1 MASKALPGSRLLWK
15 INLIF
20 AAIVL
25 VSALLVAA
33 FSAHRI
39 RRSTLA
45 EVEKN
50 LSVQTTLLARI
61 AGPEITGGNLAGLQ
75 RSIRRLGRETATR
88 MTIILADGR
97 VAADSEKD
105 PARMDNHAGRPE
117 IRRAA
122 LYAQGISIRF
132 SHTLQTRMMY
142 FARALRRAHRIIGYA
157 RTSLPLDLIDRRI
170 AASRK
175 TILLGI
181 AMVAILALVS
191 AFFMSRWFIRPLVSM
206 TAMAEAMAQGDFS
219 RRVNLRRRDEIG
231 RLAESFNQM
240 AENSRRR
247 IETIAFDREKLDTIL
262 SGMSEGVI
270 AVDRKERIIHLNRAA
285 AELLALDADSGC
297 GRPFWEV
304 IRRPELQEVVKT
316 ANRVPGGIR
325 KRLTFAHG
333 SREKTVEL
341 HAAPLR
347 DENGTSLGSV
357 IVMLDISELRRLET
371 VRRDFVVN
379 ASHELKTPITA
390 IRALVETLLDN
401 YSGMA
406 EAERLT
412 FLEKINTQVLRLS
425 AITTDLMALSRFE
438 QADDDEH
445 REPIDLGE
453 IVGEACRALKTAAE
467 DKEIQLVTRF
477 DEESVEIEG
486 DGEALLQAVT
496 NLLDNAVKYTPAGG
510 RVEVELGCTRKE
522 AVITVR
528 DTGIGIDPKDRERI
542 FERFYRVDKAR
553 SRELGG
559 TGLGLSIVRHIVISH
574 NGRIEVTSR
583 PGAGST
589 FRIHL
594 PRIPD
599 SGVNPEC
606 LPPEP

>member
-1 MASKALPGSRLLWK
+1 MPSRSFLGSRLLWK

-25 VSALLVAA
+25 VSAFLVAA

-50 LSVQTTLLARI
+50 LSVQTTLLAQI
-61 AGPEITGGNLAGLQ
+61 AGPEIVSGNLAGLQ
-75 RSIRRLGRETATR
+75 QSIRRLGRETATR

-105 PARMDNHAGRPE
+105 PKRMDNHADRPE
-117 IRRAA
+117 IRQAA
-122 LYAQGISIRF
+122 LYAHGVSIRF
-132 SHTLQTRMMY
+132 SHTLKTRMMY
-142 FARALRRAHRIIGYA
+142 FARALRREHRLIGYA
-157 RTSLPLDLIDRRI
+157 RTSLPLDLIDQRI

-181 AMVAILALVS
+181 AVVAFLVLVS

-206 TAMAEAMAQGDFS
+206 TTMAEAMAAGDFS
-219 RRVNLRRRDEIG
+219 RRVNLKRRDEIG

-262 SGMSEGVI
+262 SGMSEGVV

-285 AELLALDADSGC
+285 AELLDLDTETCC
-297 GRPFWEV
+297 GRPLWETV
-304 IRRPELQEVVKT
+304 RRPELRE
-316 ANRVPGGIR
+316 AIEAAGRSEEGIR
-325 KRLTFAHG
+325 KNLTFAHG
-333 SREKTVEL
+333 SRERTIEL

-347 DENGTSLGSV
+347 AADGSNLGCV

-390 IRALVETLLDN
+390 IRALAETLLDN

-406 EAERLT
+406 EEERLS
-412 FLEKINTQVLRLS
+412 FLEKINTQVIRLS

-438 QADDDEH
+438 QADGDEF
-445 REPIDLGE
+445 REIVDLGE
-453 IVGEACRALKTAAE
+453 IVEEAGRTLKAAAE
-467 DKEIQLVTRF
+467 NKKIHLATQVD
-477 DEESVEIEG
+477 DEEIMGIAG
-486 DGEALLQAVT
+486 DSEALLQAIT

-510 RVEVELGCTRKE
+510 RIELELGYQRKE

-528 DTGIGIDPKDRERI
+528 DTGIGIKPEDCERI

-559 TGLGLSIVRHIVISH
+559 TGLGLSIVRHIVINH
-574 NGRIEVTSR
+574 NGRIEVESR
-583 PGAGST
+583 PGAGSS
-589 FRIHL
+589 FRIYLHL
-594 PRIPD
+594 PPD
-599 SGVNPEC
+599 DNA
-606 LPPEP
+606 PP